1 MLIPTSCTTH
11 VQTSLT
17 GKNSLMK
24 VLLMEVLVL
33 PLSAL
38 QHAVFDWRVCGHAD
52 GRHTFG

>member
-1 MLIPTSCTTH
+1 MLILTSCTTH